1 MTVAVF
7 PGDPSLLDTVLAL
20 ALLVGIPVFA
30 LVVIATLAAYI
41 RQDAAEYVAELE
53 AELEE
58 GELEPGN
65 DSLPGEPVERRLG
78 SGGGDG
84 PGSETSDRRTT
95 GTDRDR

>member
-53 AELEE
+53 AELEAE
-58 GELEPGN
+58 GELEPR
-65 DSLPGEPVERRLG
+65 EPPETER
-78 SGGGDG
+78 SADGDG
-84 PGSETSDRRTT
+84 DPGDVEESEYRPADGSDRR
-95 GTDRDR
+95 